1 VLVDGFVSGTWELVG
16 KGDQTSMQV
25 RPYRHIDV
33 VDEVID
39 EGNRLL
45 QLAFGVSQPQV
56 EITRQ
61 RRLSVGNG

>member
-16 KGDQTSMQV
+16 KGDRTSMQV
-25 RPYRHIDV
+25 RPYRRIDV
-33 VDEVID
+33 VDDVIA

-45 QLAFGVSQPQV
+45 QLAFGVTRPQV
-56 EITRQ
+56 EIARQ